1 MSVYGYARVSDP
13 SQARS
18 GLGLAA
24 QRVSIHRYCR
34 DRGWRLAALFI
45 DRAVPG
51 TRALRRRPEG
61 AALTTTVRAGDHVVI
76 PKLDRAWRS
85 VRDCA
90 ETLDRWRQCGVHAH
104 LLDLGISTT
113 TPAGELLVGVM
124 AAIAQWEARRIGE
137 RSAEAKA
144 VLRAQHRRTNQQ
156 IWIGWR
162 LGRDGRLRPCAHER
176 RMAARVGH
184 ARRRG
189 LTWSTIAARLN
200 DDGGRW
206 RGRPWTPQACARLAT
221 RARQRWRVR
230 G

>member
-1 MSVYGYARVSDP
+1 MSIYGYARVSDC

-24 QRVSIHRYCR
+24 QRASIRRYCR
-34 DRGWRLAALFI
+34 DRRWRLTALFV

-61 AALTTTVRAGDHVVI
+61 SALTTTVRAGDHVVI

-90 ETLDRWRQCGVHAH
+90 ETLDGWRQRGVHAH

-113 TPAGELLVGVM
+113 TPAGELVVGVM

-156 IWIGWR
+156 IWIGWC
-162 LGRDGRLRPCAHER
+162 LGRDGRLRPCAYER
-176 RMAARVGH
+176 QMAVRIGRARQ
-184 ARRRG
+184 RG
-189 LTWSTIAARLN
+189 STWSAIATRLN
-200 DDGGRW
+200 DDGRRW
-206 RGRPWTPQACARLAT
+206 RGRPWRPQTCARLAA
-221 RARQRWRVR
+221 RARRHWRVR
-230 G
+230 V

>member
-1 MSVYGYARVSDP
+1 MSIYGYARVSDS

-24 QRVSIHRYCR
+24 QRASIRRYCR
-34 DRGWRLAALFI
+34 DRRWRLTALFV

-61 AALTTTVRAGDHVVI
+61 SALTTMVRAGDHVVI

-90 ETLDRWRQCGVHAH
+90 ETLDGWRQRGVHAH
-104 LLDLGISTT
+104 LLDVGISTT
-113 TPAGELLVGVM
+113 TPAGELVVGVM

-156 IWIGWR
+156 VWIGWC
-162 LGRDGRLRPCAHER
+162 LGRDGRLWPCALER
-176 RMAARVGH
+176 QMAARINR
-184 ARRRG
+184 ARQRG
-189 LTWSTIAARLN
+189 STWSAIATRLN
-200 DDGGRW
+200 DDGQRW
-206 RGRPWTPQACARLAT
+206 RGRPWRPQTCARLAA
-221 RARQRWRVR
+221 RARRQWRVR
-230 G
+230 A